1 MLRRVSSIFIG
12 ILVIVASV
20 TLVDLGL
27 ANAETVL
34 RVGVWSTVPETRAY
48 LEKELFPA
56 FEKQNPGVRVEI
68 MWLDVSKINEQ
79 LMAAFAAGNAP
90 DLFQGGISS
99 FPAFYGSQ
107 GRAMNLNKFVTKWED
122 KKNFYESAW
131 QAGVYKGNV
140 YGITLSLDVR
150 PLWYRKDFFQE
161 AGLDPNSPPQT
172 WAELRE
178 MAIKL
183 TKRSGSTVTR
193 AGYWVP
199 TTSFDS
205 IQSGWF
211 PFVVQNGGGLLNE
224 DLTATAFDSPA
235 SIEAIRFYH
244 DLLWKDKV
252 DVLGGVPAA
261 IQTTPVVTGTAAM
274 AIAGSGITMQDMK
287 RYAPDKFDKLG
298 VALPPKQKVRATY
311 FGGTTL
317 MMNAQTKHPD
327 LAWKLMAY
335 WATPSN
341 LTKYAIIDNQL
352 PPLKSAKDNP
362 TFQDPRWKT
371 ALATIEYGHPWPASP
386 KHGEYRM
393 KIVSMSEAIM
403 QNIKPLEQAI
413 RETAQE
419 VNAILKGN

>member
-1 MLRRVSSIFIG
+1 
-12 ILVIVASV
+12 
-20 TLVDLGL
+20 
-27 ANAETVL
+27 
-34 RVGVWSTVPETRAY
+34 
-48 LEKELFPA
+48 
-56 FEKQNPGVRVEI
+56 
-68 MWLDVSKINEQ
+68 
-79 LMAAFAAGNAP
+79 
-90 DLFQGGISS
+90 
-99 FPAFYGSQ
+99 
-107 GRAMNLNKFVTKWED
+107 MNLNKFVTKWED